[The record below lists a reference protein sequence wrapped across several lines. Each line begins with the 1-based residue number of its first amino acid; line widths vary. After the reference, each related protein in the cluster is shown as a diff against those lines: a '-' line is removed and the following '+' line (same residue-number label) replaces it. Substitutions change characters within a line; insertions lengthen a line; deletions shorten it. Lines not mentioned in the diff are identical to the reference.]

1 MGGSQSGP
9 RVITVETGEGETEIK
24 VSYTIV
30 ITHVTETLHYRFL
43 KTL

>member
-24 VSYTIV
+24 VSYAM
-30 ITHVTETLHYRFL
+30 L
-43 KTL
+43 